1 MSDAASHRRERYAS
15 SYNTQASVALVHSR
29 ASATLISN
37 AMLIRVGALAASLIN
52 SGSAGGNTRKLT
64 QGDEGEV
71 REASVVIEA
80 HVHPAVKHHVLPA

>member
-1 MSDAASHRRERYAS
+1 MSDATGVKDMRLLITHKHQSHS
-15 SYNTQASVALVHSR
+15 STVAR
-29 ASATLISN
+29 PPISN

>member
-1 MSDAASHRRERYAS
+1 
-15 SYNTQASVALVHSR
+15 
-29 ASATLISN
+29 
-37 AMLIRVGALAASLIN
+37 MLIRVGALAASLIN